1 MSSLLIIRYCHLFYE
16 ETLHYCSHFHLKN
29 SIIDSSCTILFIISK
44 INDILNMAATILF
57 TFCNSAYVKNINNT
71 SACPVFA
78 DYLSKHIFS
87 SISSANTF
95 LPGISHIL
103 PLSFIN
109 LNLILKPIVTIQ
121 TSAHSTIVISN

>member
-71 SACPVFA
+71 SACSVFA
-78 DYLSKHIFS
+78 DYLSKHIFPAFPQQIPFTGHFTYLTVIICQFKS
-87 SISSANTF
+87 ASKIFRHYSLISTF
-95 LPGISHIL
+95 YH
-103 PLSFIN
+103 
-109 LNLILKPIVTIQ
+109 
-121 TSAHSTIVISN
+121 